1 MSLDKLADVFLDELK
16 DVLSAER
23 QLLKAIPKMIKKAT
37 SPDLRKAL
45 EAHLVETEG
54 QVTRV
59 EAAFEETGKPARAI
73 TCEAMKG
80 LITEAES
87 MMAEEAPEAV
97 MDAII
102 IAMAQKVEHYEIATY
117 GTLCV
122 WAKTLGYTNALRLL
136 KETINQEEKADKK
149 LSQLAESINFEA
161 VEAS

>member
-45 EAHLVETEG
+45 ENHLVETEG
-54 QVTRV
+54 QITRL
-59 EAAFEETGKPARAI
+59 EEAFEETGKPARAK

-87 MMAEEAPEAV
+87 MMDEEAPESV

-122 WAKTLGYTNALRLL
+122 WAKTLGYTNAHRLL
-136 KETINQEEKADKK
+136 KETINQEENADKK
-149 LSQLAESINFEA
+149 LSQLAQAINFEA